1 MNEVVF
7 SYESKFLYSVD
18 FFRKGEYKLD
28 KLDKENYLN
37 KVVQSPIKVDL
48 HIHSKYSS
56 TKDENE
62 MVADGTIEKLPVLI
76 KKLNQYGVNMASI
89 TDHDFFSYSMYKAF
103 KNYEGSGTIKKILP
117 GVEFSLG
124 IPNEKNIIKPVHV
137 IAIFD
142 DSSDEKLQKIETDV
156 LKLKDKKVQ
165 YDLAD
170 MNLFSETKLIEILKN
185 IGLDVVLIAHQK
197 NSVGSKSKMKNDL
210 NTIGEK
216 KFDDFLTS
224 EVFESL
230 EFKSLRNG
238 LFNNLFAMNMNKK
251 ANYDVVKF
259 IKGSD
264 CHQWEYYPKHDKN
277 EPWDDTT
284 YNHTCLK
291 CLPTFKGLSM
301 ALSDYSR
308 IQLGNSFFS
317 VDDKKLNEL
326 DIFIN
331 GVETKIPLSS
341 GINAIIGD
349 NSIGKSL
356 LLHKL
361 TNYTDL
367 KDSIKHGYE
376 EYLKKN
382 HIQIQSSIKKE
393 DLYYFDSQGN
403 IRNRFENK
411 SDSKNQEFLNCKFPD
426 APNKEPYI
434 QIINEEFSKFYAC
447 LQANLDFDEEYAK
460 LGTLLMTDKDVK
472 KEVLSINKLATDKK
486 AMTGLSKVQSYLNNI
501 IAKIADPLNYAFLE
515 KDDCE
520 KISKIKEF
528 LGGLVNKYQTK
539 YDLEKRQYGI
549 RDALNQGILDYDEVS
564 KAYKNEDAKIN
575 EEFDSFSDETATTF
589 VKLLEL
595 TKSIKPFSFNIK
607 EIPIKPKSLSYNGYN
622 FIKRFKNVKN
632 INNDYLYGLLKS
644 CLKANAKI
652 ETDTITKEELSKI
665 LKEYDSNEFAPLDYL
680 KKQIE
685 EKINSDFEVET
696 AILKSGIDEYD
707 NLSNGLNATIYFDII
722 AGDEKPGIYIVD
734 QPEDDVSQK
743 AIKDSLIA
751 DFKNMSF
758 KRQIILVTH
767 NPQFVVNLDVDNVI
781 CIYKDKNEIKISS
794 GALEYE
800 NKGTKENIIKLVADN
815 LDGGVDAIRKRWK
828 RYGKEIE
835 TN

>member
-1 MNEVVF
+1 MMGGDN
-7 SYESKFLYSVD
+7 
-18 FFRKGEYKLD
+18 KLE
-28 KLDKENYLN
+28 KENYLD
-37 KVVQSPIKVDL
+37 KVVTSPIKVDL
-48 HIHSKYSS
+48 HIHSKYSD
-56 TKDENE
+56 TKDEKSLIGE
-62 MVADGTIEKLPVLI
+62 GTIENLPVLFDKL
-76 KKLNQYGVNMASI
+76 KKYDVNMASI

-103 KNYEGSGTIKKILP
+103 KNYEGKGSIKKILP

-124 IPNEKNIIKPVHV
+124 IPNEQNEIKPVHV

-142 DSSDEKLQKIETDV
+142 DSDDEKLKRIETDV

-165 YDLAD
+165 YDLPK
-170 MNLFSETKLIEILKN
+170 MCLFSEAKLIEILKS

-197 NSVGSKSKMKNDL
+197 NSVSSDSKTKNDL

-216 KFDDFLTS
+216 KFNEFLTS

-238 LFNNLFAMNMNKK
+238 LFNNLFAIGINKK

-259 IKGSD
+259 ITGSD

-277 EPWDDTT
+277 EQCDDTT
-284 YNHTCLK
+284 FKHTFLK

-317 VDDKKLNEL
+317 VDSKKLNEL
-326 DIFIN
+326 NISIN
-331 GVETKIPLSS
+331 GAETKIPLSS

-361 TNYTDL
+361 TNYAGL
-367 KDSIKHGYE
+367 KDQVKRGYE
-376 EYLKKN
+376 EYLKTN

-403 IRNRFENK
+403 IRERFENK

-426 APNKEPYI
+426 SPNKEPYI
-434 QIINEEFSKFYAC
+434 QAINEEFSKFFVC
-447 LQANLDFDEEYAK
+447 LQAKLDFDEEYAK
-460 LGTLLMTDKDVK
+460 LGTLLMNDKDVK
-472 KEVLSINKLATDKK
+472 KEVLTVSKLGNDKK
-486 AMTGLSKVQSYLNNI
+486 AMSGLNKVQTYLSNI
-501 IAKIADPLNYAFLE
+501 IAKMGNPSDYPFLE
-515 KDDCE
+515 KEDSE
-520 KISKIKEF
+520 KLSKIKDF
-528 LGGLVNKYQTK
+528 LGELAEKYQTK
-539 YDLEKRQYGI
+539 YDLEKWQYGI
-549 RDALNQGILDYDEVS
+549 RNAVNQGVSDYDEAS
-564 KAYKNEDAKIN
+564 KAYKNEDTKIN
-575 EEFDSFSDETATTF
+575 EEFDDSSDKAAATF
-589 VKLLEL
+589 VKLVEL
-595 TKSIKPFSFNIK
+595 AKSIKLFSFNIK
-607 EIPIKPKSLSYNGYN
+607 EIPVKPNSLSYNGYN
-622 FIKRFKNVKN
+622 FIKRFKNVRN
-632 INNDYLYGLLKS
+632 INNDYLSGLLKS
-644 CLKANAKI
+644 CLKANTKI
-652 ETDTITKEELSKI
+652 ETDNITKEKLIEI
-665 LKEYDSNEFAPLDYL
+665 LKEYDSSELTPLDYL

-685 EKINSDFEVET
+685 EKVNSDFEVET
-696 AILKSGIDEYD
+696 AILKSGNDEYD

-751 DFKNMSF
+751 DFKNMSSE
-758 KRQIILVTH
+758 RQIILVTH

-800 NKGTKENIIKLVADN
+800 NKETKENIIKMVADN
-815 LDGGVDAIRKRWK
+815 LDGGVDAIKKRWK